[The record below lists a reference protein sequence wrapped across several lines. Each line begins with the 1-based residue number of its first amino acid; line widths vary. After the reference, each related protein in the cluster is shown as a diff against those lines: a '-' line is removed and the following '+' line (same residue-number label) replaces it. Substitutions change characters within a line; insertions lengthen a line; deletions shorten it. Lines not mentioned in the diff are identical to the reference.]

1 MCVCEQT
8 QNVGVPVPRPL
19 GSVRRGRGA
28 VDELCPTAPSVP
40 VPRPLGSVRR
50 EGVLSKSCMPDGAQ
64 TAVQGEEDDAQADS
78 RCHVAEKHQ
87 RFNIHVQT
95 SITTRRW

>member
-64 TAVQGEEDDAQADS
+64 TTVQGEEDGFSLS
-78 RCHVAEKHQ
+78 RC
-87 RFNIHVQT
+87 
-95 SITTRRW
+95 